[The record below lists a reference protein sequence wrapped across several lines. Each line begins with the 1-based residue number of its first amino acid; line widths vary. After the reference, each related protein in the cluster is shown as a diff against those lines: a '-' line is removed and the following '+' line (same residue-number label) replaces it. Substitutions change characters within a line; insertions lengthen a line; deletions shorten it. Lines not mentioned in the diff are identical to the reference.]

1 MIRVLYRFKVAI
13 DHEDAF
19 VESWS
24 KATEEF
30 REEVPGA
37 FGSQLFRSRK
47 NSGEFVTLAR
57 WSSWEDW
64 EAFRRGVSPA
74 RDAVTRMASVSELV
88 STETFDEVLDL
99 LSQDAMMER
108 RR

>member
-13 DHEDAF
+13 NHEDAF

-24 KATEEF
+24 RATEEF

-37 FGSQLFRSRK
+37 FGSQLFRSRE
-47 NSGEFVTLAR
+47 NSGEFVSLAR
-57 WSSWEDW
+57 WSSWEEW

-88 STETFDEVLDL
+88 STETLEEVKDL
-99 LSQDAMMER
+99 LSQDAVVQR
-108 RR
+108 